1 MSKTVILVTRQG
13 LGTTAPEDADFG
25 REMVS
30 IRRRCGRDSENG
42 LNRGKTAHCGRM
54 LHAFG
59 ECLREM
65 LDKFFHTLERQPEKP
80 HAICFYT
87 DGVNLLAE
95 GSSLVLGLKL
105 LESLGVRIVVC
116 QSCLNHFGLQDRLAV
131 GTIGG
136 MPDIVQLMWEADKVI
151 TV

>member
-1 MSKTVILVTRQG
+1 VGGGDRANALFAHEQCQERVTMSKTVILVTRQG

-25 REMVS
+25 
-30 IRRRCGRDSENG
+30 
-42 LNRGKTAHCGRM
+42 L
-54 LHAFG
+54 
-59 ECLREM
+59 EM

-80 HAICFYT
+80 YAICFYT

-95 GSSLVLGLKL
+95 GSSIVLGLKL
-105 LESLGVRIVVC
+105 LEALGVRIVVC
-116 QSCLNHFGLQDRLAV
+116 QSCLNHYGLQDRLAV

-136 MPDIVQLMWEADKVI
+136 IPDIVQLMWEADKVI

>member
-13 LGTTAPEDADFG
+13 LGSTAPEDADFG
-25 REMVS
+25 
-30 IRRRCGRDSENG
+30 
-42 LNRGKTAHCGRM
+42 L
-54 LHAFG
+54 
-59 ECLREM
+59 EM

-95 GSSLVLGLKL
+95 GSSIVLGLKL
-105 LESLGVRIVVC
+105 LETLGVRIVVC
-116 QSCLNHFGLQDRLAV
+116 QSCLNHYGLQDRLAV

-136 MPDIVQLMWEADKVI
+136 IPDIVQLMWEADKVI

>member
-25 REMVS
+25 
-30 IRRRCGRDSENG
+30 
-42 LNRGKTAHCGRM
+42 L
-54 LHAFG
+54 
-59 ECLREM
+59 EM

-87 DGVNLLAE
+87 DGVNLLAD
-95 GSSLVLGLKL
+95 GSSIVLGLTL
-105 LESLGVRIVVC
+105 LEALGVRIVVC
-116 QSCLNHFGLQDRLAV
+116 QSCLNHYGLQDRLAV

-136 MPDIVQLMWEADKVI
+136 MPDI
-151 TV
+151 